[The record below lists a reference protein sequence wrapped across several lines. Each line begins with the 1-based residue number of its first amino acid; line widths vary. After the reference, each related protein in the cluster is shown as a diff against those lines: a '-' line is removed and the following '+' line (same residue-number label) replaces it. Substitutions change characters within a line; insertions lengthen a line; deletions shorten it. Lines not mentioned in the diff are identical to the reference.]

1 MARTQAREE
10 KQQRAKAPE
19 PRLERGK
26 ATEKELR
33 AREGEWLDLV
43 NNAAVGVF
51 RASDRGKFLLAN
63 REMARIFGFDTPE
76 GFLESVPNI
85 SMIYRNS
92 ADGSRLLNELKARG
106 LVNGAEVRARRQDNR
121 DIWISINS
129 RKTEQTAGG
138 VVFEGFVTDI
148 TARKKAEESLLDSER
163 RFRMLVEQAGDAF
176 FIHDYEGKIFDVN
189 RRACET
195 LGYERQE
202 LLGMRISDVDIE
214 VQKKKHRFRFWE
226 RLSPGEFV
234 TFEGAQTRK
243 DGGTFPVEVRLG
255 RLDLGEQKLFLS
267 LTRDITERKR
277 ADDSLRAA
285 LREITELKNRLEREN
300 VHLRREIELK
310 YRHETI
316 VGESSLIK
324 KMLHEAERVAKGDTY
339 VLIQGETGTGKELLA
354 RAIHNMSPRKGRSMV
369 TVNCAA
375 LPPTLIE
382 SELFG
387 RERGAF
393 TGAVSRQQGRFEA
406 ADGSTLFLDEVG
418 DLPLE
423 LQAKL
428 LRVLEDGRFERLGSS
443 VTISVDVRV
452 IAATNQD
459 LADLVREKR
468 FRRDLYYRLNVFP
481 VFVPPLRDRREDI
494 PLLVWAFVRELEQSM
509 GKTITN
515 IPKRTMDLLREY
527 SWPGNVRELRNVVE
541 RAMIL
546 TTGTTLHIEGF
557 GASPP
562 EGERLTI
569 GELERKHILET
580 LEGTGWRVSGRK
592 GAALMLGLKEST
604 LRSRMQRLGIRRP
617 G

>member
-1 MARTQAREE
+1 
-10 KQQRAKAPE
+10 
-19 PRLERGK
+19 
-26 ATEKELR
+26 
-33 AREGEWLDLV
+33 
-43 NNAAVGVF
+43 
-51 RASDRGKFLLAN
+51 
-63 REMARIFGFDTPE
+63 
-76 GFLESVPNI
+76 
-85 SMIYRNS
+85 
-92 ADGSRLLNELKARG
+92 
-106 LVNGAEVRARRQDNR
+106 
-121 DIWISINS
+121 
-129 RKTEQTAGG
+129 
-138 VVFEGFVTDI
+138 
-148 TARKKAEESLLDSER
+148 
-163 RFRMLVEQAGDAF
+163 MLVEQAGDAF

-202 LLGMRISDVDIE
+202 LLSMRISDVDIE
-214 VQKKKHRFRFWE
+214 VQRKKHRSRFWE
-226 RLSPGEFV
+226 RLGPGEFV
-234 TFEGAQTRK
+234 TFEGVQTRK
-243 DGGTFPVEVRLG
+243 DGSTFPVEVRLG

-277 ADDSLRAA
+277 ADDALRAA
-285 LREITELKNRLEREN
+285 LREITELKNRLEKEN

-316 VGESSLIK
+316 VGESILIK
-324 KMLHEAERVAKGDTY
+324 KMLHEAERVANGDTY

-375 LPPTLIE
+375 LPSTLIE

-387 RERGAF
+387 REKGAF

-406 ADGSTLFLDEVG
+406 ANGSTLFLDEIG

-443 VTISVDVRV
+443 ETISVDVRV

-459 LADLVREKR
+459 LADLVKERR

-481 VFVPPLRDRREDI
+481 IFVPPLRDRRRRHPPSGVGICQRAGAEHGEDDHEHTKEDHGSAAG
-494 PLLVWAFVRELEQSM
+494 LLMA
-509 GKTITN
+509 G
-515 IPKRTMDLLREY
+515 KRTGIAECCREGHDPHHGDDAPHR
-527 SWPGNVRELRNVVE
+527 SVRRI
-541 RAMIL
+541 A
-546 TTGTTLHIEGF
+546 
-557 GASPP
+557 GA
-562 EGERLTI
+562 GGGRMTI
-569 GELERKHILET
+569 GDMERKHIIQT
-580 LEGTGWRVSGRK
+580 LEGTGWRVGREK
-592 GAALMLGLKEST
+592 GRCQVLGLKEST

>member
-26 ATEKELR
+26 ATERELR

-515 IPKRTMDLLREY
+515 IPKRTMDLLLEY

-562 EGERLTI
+562 EGGRLTI
-569 GELERKHILET
+569 GELERKHIIET

>member
-1 MARTQAREE
+1 MARTRAGEWG
-10 KQQRAKAPE
+10 KQRVTAMKLR
-19 PRLERGK
+19 PRRGK
-26 ATEKELR
+26 ASEKELR
-33 AREGEWLDLV
+33 KREGEWLNLV
-43 NNAAVGVF
+43 NNGAVGVF
-51 RASDRGKFLLAN
+51 RASDKGKFLLVN

-76 GFLESVPNI
+76 YFLESVPDI

-92 ADGSRLLNELKARG
+92 GDGSRLLNELNGRG
-106 LVNGAEVRARRQDNR
+106 LVNGAEVQARRPDDR
-121 DIWISINS
+121 EIWISINS

-226 RLSPGEFV
+226 RLGPGEFV
-234 TFEGAQTRK
+234 TFEGTQTRK

-277 ADDSLRAA
+277 ADDTLRAA
-285 LREITELKNRLEREN
+285 LREITELKNRLEKEN

-316 VGESSLIK
+316 VGESGLIK

-443 VTISVDVRV
+443 ETISVDVRV

-459 LADLVREKR
+459 LADLVKEKR

-557 GASPP
+557 GALPS

-592 GAALMLGLKEST
+592 GAAVMLGLKEST
-604 LRSRMQRLGIRRP
+604 LRSRMERLGIRRP